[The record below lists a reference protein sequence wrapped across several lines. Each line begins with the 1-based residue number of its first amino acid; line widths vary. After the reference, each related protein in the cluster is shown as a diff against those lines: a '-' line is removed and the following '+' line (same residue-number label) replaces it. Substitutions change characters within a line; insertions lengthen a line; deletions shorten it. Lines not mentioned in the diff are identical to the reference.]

1 MRTGPLVEFAVVG
14 GLCALAYFVLIPAQ
28 ISAQGGIGLR
38 ADVVPRVVVVA
49 IALFAFLHMVARLTI
64 AAPPSAPAATDETAT
79 GEAASVG
86 AASGDALPGEAA
98 TGEAPSG
105 EAAPPWRYVA
115 RLLAVIAVGYAA
127 ILWLGLVP
135 GGAIL
140 VLVITLALGERRP
153 LRLGLQALG
162 GAAVSGLIPLL
173 GL

>member
-64 AAPPSAPAATDETAT
+64 AAPPSAPAAT
-79 GEAASVG
+79 
-86 AASGDALPGEAA
+86 
-98 TGEAPSG
+98 GEAPSG

-140 VLVITLALGERRP
+140 VLAITLALGERRP

-162 GAAVSGLIPLL
+162 GAAVAGLIPLL